1 MVDVHPFIKLL
12 YVAAGCTFKGQPA
25 DVKAGI
31 KRGFDLYTAGQV
43 AKQIAYGVPPSEVQ
57 LDLRMGT
64 LWEEIVKW
72 AKESFHSLMGRQ
84 DMVRKGWKKCGLLRA
99 FDPEF

>member
-1 MVDVHPFIKLL
+1 
-12 YVAAGCTFKGQPA
+12 
-25 DVKAGI
+25 
-31 KRGFDLYTAGQV
+31 
-43 AKQIAYGVPPSEVQ
+43 VPPSEVQ

-84 DMVRKGWKKCGLLRA
+84 DMVRKGWKVWIVACVRPRV
-99 FDPEF
+99 PEGGFEVGC